1 MALLDPVQEAF
12 QALIAN
18 KMRSGLTML
27 GVIIGVAAVI
37 LLVAVG
43 QGAKNYITG
52 ELSGLGTNIIIITPG
67 KLETKGGFG
76 AYPLGTTHKLTLEDA
91 EALERRAYTLSGVAP
106 LVLGTMAVKQMNMS
120 RNTTIIGTWPEFQQ
134 VRNLHVEIGDFVSRE
149 DSNARRRVVVI
160 GRKVKEQLFG
170 DSDPLGS
177 MVTIGDSRYR
187 VIGIMQKKGHQ
198 LGIDIDDVVFIPLT
212 SGQELFDTDSL
223 FEILVQAREGGDRLS
238 LAERQIKEIITHR
251 HANREDFTV
260 TTQNAMMETTG
271 NILNILT
278 YVLGGIAGISL
289 VVGGVGI
296 MNIMLVSVKERTR
309 EIGIRKAVGAKR
321 GDIMRQ
327 FLTESIIIS
336 LSGGIIGILLGGGVA
351 LSLPLI
357 FPALPMTVST
367 WSVVTAFTF
376 SFFVGI
382 FFGVYPARQA
392 SRLDPIQALRYE

>member
-1 MALLDPVQEAF
+1 MNILESTTEAFDALLASK
-12 QALIAN
+12 L
-18 KMRSGLTML
+18 RSALTML

-43 QGAKNYITG
+43 EGAKNYITG

-76 AYPLGTTHKLTLEDA
+76 AYPVGTTHKLTLNDA
-91 EALERRAYTLSGVAP
+91 EALDRRAHTLSGVAP
-106 LVLGTMAVKQMNMS
+106 IVLGSMTVKNMNLS
-120 RNTTIIGTWPEFQQ
+120 RNTTVIGTWPEFQQ

-149 DSNARRRVVVI
+149 DVDAHRRVVVL
-160 GRKVKEQLFG
+160 GRKVKEQLFS
-170 DSDPLGS
+170 DTDPLGNL
-177 MVTIGDSRYR
+177 VTIGDYRYR

-198 LGIDIDDVVFIPLT
+198 LGIDIDDVVFIPVT

-223 FEILVQAREGGDRLS
+223 FEILVQAKEGDERLS
-238 LAERQIKEIITHR
+238 LAEKDIKEILIHR

-321 GDIMRQ
+321 SDILRQ
-327 FLTESIIIS
+327 FLVESIIIS
-336 LSGGIIGILLGGGVA
+336 LSGGVVGILFGGGIA

-376 SFFVGI
+376 SLFVGI

-392 SRLDPIQALRYE
+392 SKLDPIEALRYE